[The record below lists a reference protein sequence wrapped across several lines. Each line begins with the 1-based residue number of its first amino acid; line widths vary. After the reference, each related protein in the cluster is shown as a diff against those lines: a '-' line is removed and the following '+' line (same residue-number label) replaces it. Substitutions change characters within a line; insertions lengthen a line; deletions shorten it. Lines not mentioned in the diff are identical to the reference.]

1 MGWELE
7 KPASFFLGVV
17 DFFSRGWSLSM
28 PPMGG
33 GVGFVGR
40 GWGVWW
46 WLFSGRSFVQAAV
59 GSYRSSPG
67 AKMAPGSMEG
77 IVALLLVTKR
87 VWKKKDNFLQ

>member
-33 GVGFVGR
+33 GGLGLWEGVGGYGGGCFQVE
-40 GWGVWW
+40 V
-46 WLFSGRSFVQAAV
+46 SFKQLWEVI
-59 GSYRSSPG
+59 
-67 AKMAPGSMEG
+67 E
-77 IVALLLVTKR
+77 VALERRWLQVP
-87 VWKKKDNFLQ
+87 WKEL